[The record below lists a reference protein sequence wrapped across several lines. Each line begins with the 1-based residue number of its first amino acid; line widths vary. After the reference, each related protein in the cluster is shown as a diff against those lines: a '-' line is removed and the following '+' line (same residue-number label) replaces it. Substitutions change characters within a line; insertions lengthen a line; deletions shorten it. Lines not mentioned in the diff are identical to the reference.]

1 MTSSTIRIYNLEG
14 KAEGKMELPDI
25 FYTTFRPDVIK
36 RAVVAIE
43 THKLQ
48 PQGRNRMAGKRTTA
62 ESVGVGK
69 GLSRVP
75 RVKGEHYSK
84 AGSAAFAPSTV
95 GGRFAHPPK
104 AEKVVRKKI
113 NEKEKE
119 LALASAIAAT
129 AIKNIIS
136 NRGHKTDE
144 IPSLPL
150 IVKDELQ
157 ELAKTSEVKNVLL
170 KLGAWADV
178 ERVLKGVK
186 VRSRG
191 ARARGRTKRHGVGP
205 LMVVAEDKGITKA
218 VKNLFGVDAVEVDN
232 LNTSLLAPGTHPGR
246 LTIWTESAIK
256 KLENL
261 TLQ

>member
-1 MTSSTIRIYNLEG
+1 MTSSTITIYNLEG
-14 KAEGKMELPDI
+14 KAEGKMELPNI

-43 THKLQ
+43 THKIQ
-48 PQGRNRMAGKRTTA
+48 PKGRNRMAGKRTSA
-62 ESVGVGK
+62 KSFGVGR

-75 RVKGEHYSK
+75 RIKGERHPK
-84 AGSAAFAPSTV
+84 AGSAAFAPGTV

-104 AEKVVRKKI
+104 AEKVVRKRI
-113 NEKEKE
+113 NEKEKK

-129 AIKNIIS
+129 ALKNIIS

-150 IVKDELQ
+150 IVKDGLQ
-157 ELAKTSEVKNVLL
+157 ELTKTSEVKKVLS

-178 ERVLKGVK
+178 ERVLNGVK
-186 VRSRG
+186 VRPRG

-205 LMVVAEDKGITKA
+205 LIVVAEDKGITKA
-218 VKNLFGVDAVEVDN
+218 VKNIFGVDAVKVDN
-232 LNTSLLAPGTHPGR
+232 LNASLLAPGTHPGR
-246 LTIWTESAIK
+246 LTIWTVSSIK

-261 TLQ
+261 ALQ